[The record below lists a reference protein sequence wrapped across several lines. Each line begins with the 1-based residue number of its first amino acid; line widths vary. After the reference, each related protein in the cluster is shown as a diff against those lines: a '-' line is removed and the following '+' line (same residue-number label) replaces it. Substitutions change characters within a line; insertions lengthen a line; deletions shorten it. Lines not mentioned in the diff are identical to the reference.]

1 MNSQHRQILWRCR
14 RGMRELDLMLEAYVR
29 SRYDD
34 AMESERRAFRQLLD
48 LPNDQLIGYLFGLAR
63 PEEGPARRIVEQIRS
78 QPPY

>member
-1 MNSQHRQILWRCR
+1 MRSQRCQILWRCR
-14 RGMRELDLMLEAYVR
+14 RGMRELDLMLEAYVG

-34 AMESERRAFRQLLD
+34 AMESERQAFLQLLD
-48 LPNDQLIGYLFGLAR
+48 LPNDRLIGYLIGLVR